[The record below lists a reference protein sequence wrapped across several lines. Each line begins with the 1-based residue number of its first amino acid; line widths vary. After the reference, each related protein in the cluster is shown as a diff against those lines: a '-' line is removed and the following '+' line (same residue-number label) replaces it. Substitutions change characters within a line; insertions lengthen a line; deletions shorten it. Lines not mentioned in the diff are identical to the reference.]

1 MTFPNSNTEV
11 VGPRFSRDGM
21 LEARDKTMSALDEIA
36 SHIYPGMTEPEGERT
51 ARKVL
56 KKLGL
61 LLGWHMVV
69 VRFGCNTVL
78 EYGAPSVPDVTLQK
92 NDIFTLDVGPIWK
105 DWEGDGGNTYVIGD
119 DPEMLRAKL
128 DVKTIWD
135 DVQEYWRNTGVAGD
149 ALYDYAA
156 KKSDSMGW
164 VFNPIMAGHRVAD
177 FPHQYPGSLSG
188 LGTAPSTHRWI
199 LEILIRHK
207 TLPFGAYYE
216 DLLVT

>member
-1 MTFPNSNTEV
+1 MISQNNTEV
-11 VGPRFSRDGM
+11 VGPRFSQDGM

-36 SHIYPGMTEPEGERT
+36 RHICQGMNESEGERI

-61 LLGWHMVV
+61 LLGWHKVV

-78 EYGAPSVPDVTLQK
+78 EYGAPSVPGIVLQK
-92 NDIFTLDVGPIWK
+92 NDIFTLDIGPIWK

-119 DPEMLRAKL
+119 DPEMLRAKQ
-128 DVKTIWD
+128 DVKIIWN
-135 DVQEYWRNTGVAGD
+135 DVQNHWRNTGAAGD
-149 ALYDYAA
+149 ELYDYAA
-156 KKSDSMGW
+156 KNSNSLGW

-177 FPHQYPGSLSG
+177 FPHQHPGSLSG
-188 LGTAPSTHRWI
+188 LSIAPSTHRWI

-207 TLPFGAYYE
+207 TRPIGAYYE
-216 DLLVT
+216 DLLLM

>member
-1 MTFPNSNTEV
+1 MTSQNNNTEV
-11 VGPRFSRDGM
+11 VGPRFSQDGM

-36 SHIYPGMTEPEGERT
+36 RHICQGMTEPEGERT

-61 LLGWHMVV
+61 LLGWHKVV

-78 EYGAPSVPDVTLQK
+78 EYGAPSVPGIVLQK
-92 NDIFTLDVGPIWK
+92 NDIFTLDIGPIWK

-119 DPEMLRAKL
+119 DPEMLRAKQ
-128 DVKTIWD
+128 DVKKIWN
-135 DVQEYWRNTGVAGD
+135 DVQNHWRNTGAAG
-149 ALYDYAA
+149 AELYDYAA
-156 KKSDSMGW
+156 KKSNSLGW

-177 FPHQYPGSLSG
+177 FPHQHPGSLSG
-188 LGTAPSTHRWI
+188 LTIAPSTHRWI

-207 TLPFGAYYE
+207 TLPIGAYYE
-216 DLLVT
+216 DLLVV